1 MIYADDCDNLTEDL
15 ETERKF
21 KEKMDLLRED
31 NLMVNDDKAEDTIR
45 YDTIMSFFIRK
56 PFNIFRN
63 FYLSNFYNSL
73 FRANTN
79 NKRHFLIMETEKNFK

>member
-56 PFNIFRN
+56 SFF
-63 FYLSNFYNSL
+63 
-73 FRANTN
+73 A
-79 NKRHFLIMETEKNFK
+79 